1 MSKYKRSFPTGGS
14 VISEDLVGRESI
26 LRELYERTYGHGNS
40 VVLSAPRQTGKTSV
54 VTELLVRVRKAG
66 GWGVYIDCSAAI
78 DDEADLAR
86 LIAAATYDSAR
97 GVTGAFVRLRDFIE
111 GVPKPVFYQSDMDLA
126 VSFHGKSPGPPHV
139 LLEKAL
145 SLADDMAAGAGK
157 RAVVVYDEFQVLSSL
172 SPTIFTRIRATLQH
186 HMSHAAYVFAGSE
199 TGMLEELFTHPESM
213 PFRLATVVPL
223 PVPSAAEWSTYITT
237 RFDDLGLRI
246 SKDEIETLIGFCG
259 CHPRDLMEACE
270 HLVTLRSLNPGGS
283 GAPAAAIAR
292 TEAGLGAQ
300 FEEIWKHLDHP
311 TGTRTTAVR
320 IAAGLPA
327 YGRGR
332 NTSTVMRTI
341 DKLEREGLVRRLDHG
356 RYEFTEPLFARFVRS
371 RSGATSS

>member
-1 MSKYKRSFPTGGS
+1 VSKYKHSFPTGGS
-14 VISEDLVGRESI
+14 VIFEDLVGREPI

-54 VTELLVRVRKAG
+54 VTELLARVRKAG
-66 GWGVYIDCSAAI
+66 GWGIYIDCSAAI

-126 VSFHGKSPGPPHV
+126 VAFHGKSPEPPHV
-139 LLEKAL
+139 LLEQAL
-145 SLADDMAAGAGK
+145 ALADNMSAGAGK
-157 RAVVVYDEFQVLSSL
+157 RAVVVYDEFQVLASL

-186 HMSHAAYVFAGSE
+186 HMGHAAYIFAGSE
-199 TGMLEELFTHPESM
+199 TGMLEELFTHPEAM

-223 PVPSAAEWSTYITT
+223 PLPSAVEWSAYIAG
-237 RFDDLGLRI
+237 RFDELGLRI
-246 SKDEIETLIGFCG
+246 SQDEIASLINFCG

-270 HLVTLRSLNPGGS
+270 HLVTLRSLNPGGA
-283 GAPAAAIAR
+283 GALAVAIAR

-311 TGTRTTAVR
+311 AGTRTTAAR
-320 IAAGLPA
+320 IAAGVPV

-332 NTSTVMRTI
+332 NASTVMRTI
-341 DKLEREGLVRRLDHG
+341 DKLNGEGLVRRLAPG

-371 RSGATSS
+371 RAGTISG

>member
-1 MSKYKRSFPTGGS
+1 MSKYKHSFPTGGS
-14 VISEDLVGRESI
+14 VVSEDLVGREPI
-26 LRELYERTYGHGNS
+26 LREIFERTYGHGNS

-66 GWGVYIDCSAAI
+66 GWGVYIDCSATI

-97 GVTGAFVRLRDFIE
+97 GVAGAFVRLRDFID

-126 VSFHGKSPGPPHV
+126 VAFHGKRPDPPHV
-139 LLEKAL
+139 LLEQAL
-145 SLADDMAAGAGK
+145 ALADDMAAGAGK

-186 HMSHAAYVFAGSE
+186 HMNHAAYVFAGSE
-199 TGMLEELFTHPESM
+199 TGMLEGLFTRPESM
-213 PFRLATVVPL
+213 PFRLATIVPL
-223 PVPSAAEWSTYITT
+223 PAPSSVEWTSYITS
-237 RFDDLGLRI
+237 RFEDLGLQI
-246 SKDEIETLIGFCG
+246 SKDEIETLIGVCG

-270 HLVTLRSLNPGGS
+270 HLVTLRSLNPGQA
-283 GAPAAAIAR
+283 GAIAAAIAR
-292 TEAGLGAQ
+292 TETGLSAQ
-300 FEEIWKHLDHP
+300 FEEIWKHLDRP
-311 TGTRTTAVR
+311 AGTRTTAAR
-320 IAAGLPA
+320 IVAGLPV

-332 NTSTVMRTI
+332 NTSTVMRTT

-371 RSGATSS
+371 RTER